1 MNLNT
6 RYPMRRL
13 ILTYIV
19 LGISTGIFAQ
29 SDSSSY
35 FYHKGLDEKSK
46 GRRLES
52 LKQFE
57 KAYSYNKND
66 KQIVGELAAAYL
78 DLRRYALAKE
88 KYLQL
93 EKMGD
98 QTDSTYRQLMN
109 LSFNT
114 RQYDDAIKYAN
125 LLKKVAPAEKLAYYI
140 GKSYYEKEDLGNAIK
155 YFDIAAKEDPQNA
168 EVPYTLARAYADMQ
182 NYKNAIGYFQK
193 AIQLNP
199 TQNRWIYEMALIY
212 YAIPDDQ
219 NALKYMLEAGDKG
232 YKKDNEYLQNL
243 GIAYLNNGKYNEG
256 LSVLNDLLQ
265 KRPSDMNLLS
275 LIAQGYYDAK
285 KYDDAINYYDQIL
298 KLDNKNAEALY
309 MIGMSFQNK
318 GEKEKGKALCDKAIQ
333 MDPSLQSLKQKKQM
347 PGGF

>member
-125 LLKKVAPAEKLAYYI
+125 LLKKVAPAEKLA
-140 GKSYYEKEDLGNAIK
+140 
-155 YFDIAAKEDPQNA
+155 
-168 EVPYTLARAYADMQ
+168 
-182 NYKNAIGYFQK
+182 
-193 AIQLNP
+193 
-199 TQNRWIYEMALIY
+199 
-212 YAIPDDQ
+212 
-219 NALKYMLEAGDKG
+219 
-232 YKKDNEYLQNL
+232 
-243 GIAYLNNGKYNEG
+243 
-256 LSVLNDLLQ
+256 
-265 KRPSDMNLLS
+265 
-275 LIAQGYYDAK
+275 
-285 KYDDAINYYDQIL
+285 
-298 KLDNKNAEALY
+298 
-309 MIGMSFQNK
+309 
-318 GEKEKGKALCDKAIQ
+318 
-333 MDPSLQSLKQKKQM
+333 
-347 PGGF
+347 